1 MLVSAL
7 FRRSGGV
14 GLCLFA
20 AACSDLP
27 APPIGQLQLG
37 LQSGIGEAQF
47 KLSQAEF
54 AISGAAELTLR
65 SEDDP
70 DSDSLE
76 QALPVGQ
83 YTVELRDGWQLE
95 RVGASG
101 TRVVAAEL
109 SSANPMEFGISS
121 GELTTL
127 TFQFRTR
134 AGGVSGSSD
143 GQLRVEIEV
152 DGVAAPRV
160 LISEYMKNPETL
172 PDADGE
178 WLELYNAGT
187 APVDLGGCTLARD
200 EQLLPLEGGLP
211 IEPGGYLTFANGEA
225 PGFEP
230 DILYRGV
237 TLPNT
242 GAFNLKLSCGEQV
255 LDEVAA
261 SVAAVPHR
269 AGHSL
274 SLSGSVTN
282 EAGNDLPANWCEA
295 ADVYNGDFG
304 TPGAANPTCPL

>member
-1 MLVSAL
+1 MLFSAL
-7 FRRSGGV
+7 FRRALSV
-14 GLCLFA
+14 GSCLLA
-20 AACSDLP
+20 SACSDLP

-47 KLSQAEF
+47 RLSQAEF
-54 AISGAAELTLR
+54 AISGAAELTLQ

-70 DSDSLE
+70 ESDSLE
-76 QALPVGQ
+76 LALPVGQ
-83 YTVELRDGWQLE
+83 YTVELLEGWQLE

-101 TRVVAAEL
+101 TSVVAAEL
-109 SSANPMEFGISS
+109 SSTNPMSFGISA
-121 GELTTL
+121 GQLTTL

-134 AGGVSGSSD
+134 AGSASGSGD

-152 DGVAAPRV
+152 DGVATPHV
-160 LISEYMKNPETL
+160 VISEYMKNPETL

-178 WLELYNAGT
+178 WLELYNAGN

-200 EQLLPLEGGLP
+200 EQVLPLEGGFP
-211 IEPGGYLTFANGEA
+211 IEPGAYLTFANGET

-242 GAFNLKLSCGEQV
+242 GAFNLRLSCGEQV
-255 LDEVAA
+255 LDEVGA

-274 SLSGSVTN
+274 SLSGSVMN
-282 EAGNDLPANWCEA
+282 EAANDLPANWCEA
-295 ADVYNGDFG
+295 ADTYNGDFG
-304 TPGAANPTCPL
+304 TPGAANPPCPL